1 MKKVLCLSILIL
13 ILLTALA
20 TSSMAEDTGAI
31 DLTQQHEFETASSVC
46 FVGDTLYILGTY
58 GVYEWKDEQLNTVV
72 DLSESYD
79 YRYMQQRPEDDAE
92 AGMWDKSI
100 GKLFTDGEKL
110 YGLHPYSGS
119 VYEISGGN
127 LLPYAQL
134 PKELLYVESDEF
146 FREIKGCT
154 YADGKLFLLL
164 GTDDYEDYE
173 KTELFRIDLGKE
185 SYEKCSP
192 EGIQSISAG
201 TDQNLIVFIRNDENA
216 IWRYDIKADA
226 LGEKLADLGEQTE
239 IGGLCAY
246 GQDVLYYSD
255 SKIMQVHGEQQTV
268 KSYLP
273 VPYEFVSAA
282 AACSEKGRYAY
293 ADGKYVFLRDI
304 SGEAAAQTVLTVMGD
319 VPYDIN
325 IDFSIA
331 HPEIAVVTRQQM
343 GMEQIQQAAI
353 SGDSSID
360 IFSLCAPGMF
370 AVMNEKQY
378 LVPLEGNE
386 SLIARAKTLYPAI
399 QNVIFQEGQLMG
411 YPIALNLHAWTINET
426 EWKNIGLGEYPVT
439 YDELFEQIGEW
450 LEGPAEDYPDYA
462 LSDIQQMGVEGVL
475 TQVVDEFIL
484 QNEKAGEKICF
495 DTEEFRAVLESIS
508 RHRDIFSEEN
518 DQWGMPLL
526 SSYYMGFGQ
535 TSADGDVMTMILPP
549 TMGEKQ
555 KLGADM
561 QLLTINAAS
570 KQQDAALTYIA
581 YCSEH
586 LSDTLQYEM
595 CPELNEPIENPRIEK
610 RLAELQAEKEEL
622 QKKLKSAEDE
632 KRFEIE
638 DRIAEVERI
647 QESVAEDKWL
657 ISPESIEIY
666 RETVKNL
673 YIPYHSLFLSDEE
686 NGGRQAIS
694 MVISEYGDLDATEID
709 ALIYELERV
718 LQMIAQE
725 GE

>member
-1 MKKVLCLSILIL
+1 MKKVLCVTMLGLF
-13 ILLTALA
+13 LLVMFATAQ
-20 TSSMAEDTGAI
+20 AEETGAI
-31 DLTQQHEFETASSVC
+31 DLSQQHEFETASSLC
-46 FVGDTLYILGTY
+46 FMGDTLYILGTY

-92 AGMWDKSI
+92 AAMWEKSI
-100 GKLFTDGEKL
+100 GKLFTDGQKL

-127 LLPYAQL
+127 LLPHAQL
-134 PKELLYVESDEF
+134 PKDLLYVESDEF

-154 YADGKLFLLL
+154 YADEKLFLLL

-173 KTELFRIDLGKE
+173 KTELFQIDLGKE
-185 SYEKCSP
+185 TYEKCSP

-201 TDQNLIVFIRNDENA
+201 TGQKLLVFIRNDENA
-216 IWRYDIKADA
+216 IWQYDIKTDA
-226 LGEKLADLGEQTE
+226 LSEKMANLGEQTE

-246 GQDVLYYSD
+246 GQDVLYYAD
-255 SKIMQVHGEQQTV
+255 NEVKQVHGEQQTV
-268 KSYLP
+268 KAYLP
-273 VPYEFVSAA
+273 VPYAFASAA
-282 AACSEKGRYAY
+282 AACAENGSYAY

-304 SGEAAAQTVLTVMGD
+304 SGEAASQTVLTVMGD

-331 HPEIAVVTRQQM
+331 HPEIAVVIRPQM

-360 IFSLCAPGMF
+360 IFSLRVPGMF

-378 LVPLEGNE
+378 LAPLEGNE
-386 SLIARAKTLYPAI
+386 TLIARAKTLYPAI
-399 QNVIFQEGQLMG
+399 QNVIFQGNQLMG
-411 YPIALNLHAWTINET
+411 YPIAINLHAWTINET
-426 EWKNIGLGEYPVT
+426 KWKDIGLGEYPVT
-439 YDELFEQIGEW
+439 YDDLFEQVGKW

-462 LSDIQQMGVEGVL
+462 LSDIQQMGMEGVL
-475 TQVVDEFIL
+475 TQVVDEYIL

-495 DTEEFRAVLESIS
+495 DTEEFRAILESIS
-508 RHRDIFSEEN
+508 SHRDIFSEEN

-549 TMGEKQ
+549 TVGEKQ
-555 KLGADM
+555 KLGADI

-570 KQQDAALTYIA
+570 KQQDAALVYIA

-595 CPELNEPIENPRIEK
+595 CPDLNEPIENPRIEK
-610 RLAELQAEKEEL
+610 RLAELQVEKEEL
-622 QKKLKSAEDE
+622 QKKLESAEDE

-638 DRIAEVERI
+638 DRITEVEQM
-647 QESVAEDKWL
+647 QENVAEDKWL

-666 RETVKNL
+666 RAAVENL
-673 YIPYHSLFLSDEE
+673 YIPSMSLANEG

-694 MVISEYGDLDATEID
+694 MVISEYGDLKESEID
-709 ALIYELERV
+709 AFIRELERV
-718 LQMIAQE
+718 VEMVSQE
-725 GE
+725 G